1 MIYAKSVEFLQRVDM
16 RYLLVV
22 VFFLAVSCSQEESKT
37 ESSSGNQS
45 AGAGEEEQTDTE
57 DSPQSIEEQ
66 TSVMPLETIVLIP
79 RIGITCRQ
87 YMLWFIP
94 LNNKQ
99 NLTCDKGTPVC
110 GRRASVDSS
119 SELKPYCVIGDSEEE
134 GAELTM
140 IPPEVASP
148 YCKDIPFKGGDGGEI
163 ECFEYKGD
171 L

>member
-1 MIYAKSVEFLQRVDM
+1 MIYAKPTNCSGGWIM
-16 RYLLVV
+16 RCLLVV
-22 VFFLAVSCSQEESKT
+22 VLFLAVSCSQEESET
-37 ESSSGNQS
+37 ESSSGKQS
-45 AGAGEEEQTDTE
+45 ADAGEEEQKNKE

-66 TSVMPLETIVLIP
+66 TSVMSLEKIVLIP

-87 YMLWFIP
+87 YMFWVIP
-94 LNNKQ
+94 LSNKQ
-99 NLTCDKGTPVC
+99 DLTCDRGKAVC
-110 GRRASVDSS
+110 GRRASANSS
-119 SELKPYCVIGDSEEE
+119 SEPKPYCVIGDPKEE